1 MGVTRGGSSVGSKL
15 PMVTE
20 GEAVPQE
27 GQEASGRYL
36 RVPEDVLEGF
46 WTSGSSWWLP
56 GTPGLLDMVGLDS
69 AAAA

>member
-1 MGVTRGGSSVGSKL
+1 MTRGGSSVGSKL

-46 WTSGSSWWLP
+46 WTSGGSGWLP

>member
-1 MGVTRGGSSVGSKL
+1 MMKD
-15 PMVTE
+15 

-27 GQEASGRYL
+27 GQEVSGRYL
-36 RVPEDVLEGF
+36 GVPEDVLEFF
-46 WTSGSSWWLP
+46 WTSGSSGWLP